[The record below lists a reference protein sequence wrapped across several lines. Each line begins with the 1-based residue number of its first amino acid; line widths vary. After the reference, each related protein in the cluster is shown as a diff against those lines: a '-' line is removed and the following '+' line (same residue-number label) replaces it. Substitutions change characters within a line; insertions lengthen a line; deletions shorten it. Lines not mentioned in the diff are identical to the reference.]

1 MSPTLL
7 NASNNNLGVVF
18 GVGVVNCDVEVVVLL
33 LSCMMILSTL
43 CLCLC
48 LRLMSNGVD
57 VYDYVVR

>member
-1 MSPTLL
+1 MSPTLV

-43 CLCLC
+43 CLCL
-48 LRLMSNGVD
+48 MSNGVD
-57 VYDYVVR
+57 VYDYVVK

>member
-33 LSCMMILSTL
+33 LSCMMILS
-43 CLCLC
+43 
-48 LRLMSNGVD
+48 NGVD
-57 VYDYVVR
+57 VYDYVVK